1 MGETESIQALNEKNV
16 KIVEQAVQAINRGD
30 GEALLELFAD
40 DIKFW
45 MPGTTP
51 VSCRIEGKK
60 DFIDLFGRVAG
71 RLEKMIVLEVT
82 NMIPAGEWVVMEA
95 KGNAV
100 TKSGEPYCNTYC
112 HLWKIEDGKVTV
124 FTEYNDTQLIMDVL
138 FKE

>member
-1 MGETESIQALNEKNV
+1 VKNV

>member
-1 MGETESIQALNEKNV
+1 MGETESIQVLNEKNV
-16 KIVEQAVQAINRGD
+16 KIVEQAVQAINSGD

-60 DFIDLFGRVAG
+60 DFIDLFGKVAG

-112 HLWKIEDGKVTV
+112 HLWKIEDGKR
-124 FTEYNDTQLIMDVL
+124 
-138 FKE
+138 